1 MINKVLNKRTDTIP
15 PDAVYVGRPS
25 KWGNPYKMNND
36 YCPAGLSMVG
46 KRNLVIDMYRDYIL
60 DNPRLLKA
68 LPELKGKDLVCW
80 CHTWDGQGDNPMYCH
95 ADVLLEM
102 ANK

>member
-1 MINKVLNKRTDTIP
+1 
-15 PDAVYVGRPS
+15 
-25 KWGNPYKMNND
+25 
-36 YCPAGLSMVG
+36 
-46 KRNLVIDMYRDYIL
+46 MYRDYIL